1 MTKIPLLFLLLLLEG
16 ASYGKENSGGGF
28 SIADCSRL
36 QCLRQVLAFATY
48 RYLKKCVFSLEE

>member
-28 SIADCSRL
+28 SIADCSGL

-48 RYLKKCVFSLEE
+48 RYLKK